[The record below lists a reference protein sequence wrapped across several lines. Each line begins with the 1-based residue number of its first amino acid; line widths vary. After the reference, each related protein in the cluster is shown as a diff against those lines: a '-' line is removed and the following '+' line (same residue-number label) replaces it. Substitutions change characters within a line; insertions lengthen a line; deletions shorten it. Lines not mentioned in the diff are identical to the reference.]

1 MHGVGPPLETAGQ
14 DGGRRWKG
22 AKGEWVT
29 SPCLTSTQHDWVL
42 PLLLLGLGG
51 AHQGRNSEWRDH
63 LCSKAA
69 REPHPPV
76 QAHKRLGLYLLECGT
91 RGRSCCLAGRRSCSR
106 RDGSSVLLPRLYQMI
121 LY

>member
-14 DGGRRWKG
+14 DGGRRWKR
-22 AKGEWVT
+22 AKGKWVT

-42 PLLLLGLGG
+42 PLLPLGLGG
-51 AHQGRNSEWRDH
+51 PHQGRNSERRDH

-69 REPHPPV
+69 REPHPSV

-91 RGRSCCLAGRRSCSR
+91 RVARAVWLAEGAVQGETGRRFYCHAYTR
-106 RDGSSVLLPRLYQMI
+106 
-121 LY
+121 